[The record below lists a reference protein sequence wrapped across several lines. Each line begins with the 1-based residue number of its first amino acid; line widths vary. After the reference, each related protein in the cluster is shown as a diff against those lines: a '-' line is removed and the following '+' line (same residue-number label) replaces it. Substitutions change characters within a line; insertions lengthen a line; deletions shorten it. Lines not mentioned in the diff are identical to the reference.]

1 MSTPYLQQC
10 QRLGNRSKPSNGANQ
25 PSPEQCERTS
35 SGSVSTNPAI
45 SFRLD
50 HTSSGDFFFGT
61 PQKLNHFVTLC
72 EIDSVEFQSNT
83 KLSSHCEWIRCQHK
97 MPSWILRSRHLIG
110 WFECQNHEVCS
121 RMQLGWRHLNCP
133 CVRINC
139 QTVDGTV

>member
-1 MSTPYLQQC
+1 LVKKVPREYHQPCQRHTSNNVNDSEIGQNRQMEPTNRARNSANVHRLAVYQPIQPYL
-10 QRLGNRSKPSNGANQ
+10 LD
-25 PSPEQCERTS
+25 
-35 SGSVSTNPAI
+35 STI
-45 SFRLD
+45 LLRRVIFS
-50 HTSSGDFFFGT
+50 
-61 PQKLNHFVTLC
+61 LC

-83 KLSSHCEWIRCQHK
+83 KLSSEWIRCQHK